1 MQPVLSGGVTEV
13 WHSPKVPRSW
23 VLPPGPKPVPRDRT
37 VTEPPAPGRG
47 EGTAGQLALWVP
59 GSPGRGGRGLPGP
72 SRASL
77 EGKDPASTWRRLH
90 LPVNSRRQKA
100 RLQLRSEKV
109 SRAPVGLY
117 MAFLTPLTPLPPPD
131 KADGALGVGQTR
143 RGSPETLTWYTRRD
157 PAFQPRILE
166 PDLGSSHVDA

>member
-13 WHSPKVPRSW
+13 WRSPKVPRSW
-23 VLPPGPKPVPRDRT
+23 VLPLGPKPVPRDRT
-37 VTEPPAPGRG
+37 VTEPPEPGRG

-100 RLQLRSEKV
+100 RLQLRSEKAAGRQWG
-109 SRAPVGLY
+109 SRWPSS
-117 MAFLTPLTPLPPPD
+117 LPSH
-131 KADGALGVGQTR
+131 LSRRQTR
-143 RGSPETLTWYTRRD
+143 QMGPWGWAKPGEG
-157 PAFQPRILE
+157 PPK
-166 PDLGSSHVDA
+166 H